1 MSRIGKSRETDSRLA
16 IAWAWHFGGEMGVT
30 AKGYG
35 FLVVFFWHVVYV
47 GGLTLPSNI
56 EPANGLMSEV
66 AFLLLGKGASS

>member
-1 MSRIGKSRETDSRLA
+1 
-16 IAWAWHFGGEMGVT
+16 MGVT